1 MYRTA
6 LKLSSDHE
14 SGFTLFETLVVC
26 LIISILASASVVSFS
41 TLNNNLFLKQDAQR
55 LKLFLEKHYARALT
69 RRTKSTIVISKNSI
83 TAIDSPDVIVDT
95 MRLSP
100 KTHVVFGRKASLSII
115 LHPSITA
122 SPQTI
127 RLQRHFIE
135 CRVIVSLRGR
145 FRVAC

>member
-1 MYRTA
+1 MVRTA
-6 LKLSSDHE
+6 LRLSSAQE
-14 SGFTLFETLVVC
+14 SGFTLLETLVVC
-26 LIISILASASVVSFS
+26 LIISVLASASVVSIS
-41 TLNNNLFLKQDAQR
+41 ALTNNLFLKQDAQR

-69 RRTKSTIVISKNSI
+69 RRAKSIIVISKNSV
-83 TAIDSPDVIVDT
+83 TAIDNPDMVVDT

-100 KTHVVFGRKASLSII
+100 KTTVVFGNKPSLSII

-127 RLQRHFIE
+127 NLQRRFIE